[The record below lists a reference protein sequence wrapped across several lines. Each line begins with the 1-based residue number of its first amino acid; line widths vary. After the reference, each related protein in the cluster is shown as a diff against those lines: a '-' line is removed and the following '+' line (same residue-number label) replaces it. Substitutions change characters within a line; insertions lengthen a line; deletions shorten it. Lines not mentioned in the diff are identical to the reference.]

1 MMQVFDKPLL
11 HKPIFAPSGGGCKGF
26 DTQDKQFQQL
36 SLDSQ
41 EIRVP
46 LCLSSGG
53 VAKIFKSV
61 LYTYL
66 SSAMLV
72 NLSYNTNRFLHLTTK
87 DSANGNSR

>member
-26 DTQDKQFQQL
+26 DTL
-36 SLDSQ
+36 